1 MTGLVTQ
8 VSGGLVEV
16 DGFRLLTD
24 DGEVEFMVDAD
35 SRFLFPEPHLRD
47 HLRSGEPVSVEYRS
61 DGAGLIVVTVDDA

>member
-8 VSGGLVEV
+8 VSGDLVDV

-24 DGEVEFMVDAD
+24 DGEVEFTVDHA

-47 HLRSGEPVSVEYRS
+47 HLRSGEPVAVEYRS
-61 DGAGLIVVTVDDA
+61 EGAELIVVSVDDA